1 MGGCTAP
8 TNSADKLTPIA
19 LASQIGILPYAGV
32 DIATFELLKEH
43 MLDVYDGSPP
53 PYCILGAGMLSSTV
67 AQFVSYPLAL
77 TRTRLQASQ
86 EPTIHPESVSLVL
99 ACESLL
105 CIYLLCM
112 YTYKT
117 SAVLGSICAS
127 FCPLLPVQLAAQKEL
142 LFKIQLILSP
152 QRRVVHLLF
161 DDVFVLLTRM

>member
-8 TNSADKLTPIA
+8 TNLADKLTPIG

-86 EPTIHPESVSLVL
+86 KPTRPRE
-99 ACESLL
+99 
-105 CIYLLCM
+105 
-112 YTYKT
+112 
-117 SAVLGSICAS
+117 
-127 FCPLLPVQLAAQKEL
+127 
-142 LFKIQLILSP
+142 
-152 QRRVVHLLF
+152 R
-161 DDVFVLLTRM
+161 

>member
-1 MGGCTAP
+1 M
-8 TNSADKLTPIA
+8 ADKLTPIG

-86 EPTIHPESVSLVL
+86 KPTRPRE
-99 ACESLL
+99 
-105 CIYLLCM
+105 
-112 YTYKT
+112 
-117 SAVLGSICAS
+117 
-127 FCPLLPVQLAAQKEL
+127 
-142 LFKIQLILSP
+142 
-152 QRRVVHLLF
+152 R
-161 DDVFVLLTRM
+161 